1 MGRKKSE
8 FGIYEFRFVGR
19 LDPCWLDWF
28 EGLEIH
34 DTEEGETGSPVT
46 VLTCPMI
53 GQAILYGI
61 LEKFSCLNFKLLSV
75 NKV

>member
-8 FGIYEFRFVGR
+8 FEMYEFRFEGK
-19 LDPCWLDWF
+19 LNPCWLDWF

-46 VLTCPMI
+46 VLKSPMI
-53 GQAILYGI
+53 DQAILYGI
-61 LEKFSCLNFKLLSV
+61 LEKLSCLNFTLLSV